1 MKKMD
6 KEKFSF
12 KSLLNKHNYNKYIR
26 SGLIIST
33 LALIAILIISIF
45 VPNLLIKLIGLII
58 CLIIAII
65 GVVLNLIGESILKKD
80 NNK

>member
-1 MKKMD
+1 MKKMN

-45 VPNLLIKLIGLII
+45 VTLII

-80 NNK
+80 NKK